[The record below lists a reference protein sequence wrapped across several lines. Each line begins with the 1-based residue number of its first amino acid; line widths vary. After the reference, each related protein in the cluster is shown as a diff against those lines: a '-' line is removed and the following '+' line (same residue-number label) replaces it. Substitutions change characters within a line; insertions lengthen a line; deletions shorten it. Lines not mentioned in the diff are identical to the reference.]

1 MSRWSTIPSLFWLL
15 CARATLLAPDP
26 ASAHA
31 YVDMSTP
38 ADRST
43 LPQAPT
49 EVRLRFTETVELAF
63 SRITVKSSSGKTVTR
78 GALRQPAPNTLA
90 IDLEPLEPGTYRI
103 EWRVLSVDTHITD
116 GVLRFAIAPRRT
128 GTGP

>member
-1 MSRWSTIPSLFWLL
+1 MSCWSTIPSLFWLL
-15 CARATLLAPDP
+15 CFSATLLAPDP

-63 SRITVKSSSGKTVTR
+63 SRITVKSSSGRTVIK
-78 GALRQPAPNTLA
+78 GALRQPAPNTLT

-103 EWRVLSVDTHITD
+103 EWRVLSVDTHITE